1 VRVWPRM
8 DWTLLARPM
17 MSMIRRGR
25 RRTAGYSG
33 VYKKQRTLVNMTS
46 SSRPKKN
53 KYVRMTSNVLRS
65 GGVLNDAI
73 SFFLAYVVAV
83 VIFRE
88 FHGYYYNARLHS
100 TVVVVMAINFF
111 LIRISRDAYSGF
123 RGQGDD
129 LGSGTFIDFFVAFT
143 LTGFIVFQFGE
154 GADLSLR
161 FAMIFSIACIVLLIT
176 SRLLFRRIVRMSMR
190 QGIIGQRVA
199 IYGAD
204 REVTSRLLELL
215 EIERLPHINI
225 IGFADDRR
233 SRVETGMI
241 GRFPYL
247 GGFDEMLGLAQR
259 GMLDQVIVALPLVRQ
274 ERLNQI
280 IEELSAGAIDI
291 CIMPREFLVL
301 KDRYRVNYIGSLP
314 VLSVWQLPMRDFDG
328 VAKQVQDRLLA
339 LAGLI
344 ILSPLLLLTVLAI
357 RLESK
362 GPILFR
368 QKRLGFNNLEIE
380 VLKFRSMYV
389 DKQDVSGGERTRKGD
404 ARITRIGR
412 IIRRTS
418 IDELPQLWNVL
429 RGEMSIVGPRPHA
442 LAMRVG
448 DAYYHDAVRGYAARH
463 RVKPG
468 ITGLAQVRGLRG
480 EIDTIERAKQRVE
493 YDTYYI
499 ENWSPL
505 LDLRIIL
512 ETIVRVIWD
521 KHAY

>member
-1 VRVWPRM
+1 MNRPVR
-8 DWTLLARPM
+8 
-17 MSMIRRGR
+17 
-25 RRTAGYSG
+25 
-33 VYKKQRTLVNMTS
+33 
-46 SSRPKKN
+46 N
-53 KYVRMTSNVLRS
+53 KYVRFTSNVLRS
-65 GGVLNDAI
+65 GGILNDAI
-73 SFFLAYVVAV
+73 CFFVAYLLTVL
-83 VIFRE
+83 IYTWWL
-88 FHGYYYNARLHS
+88 GYFYEGRLHA
-100 TVVVVMAINFF
+100 TVVVIMAINFF
-111 LIRISRDAYSGF
+111 LIRISRDAYSAL

-129 LGSGTFIDFFVAFT
+129 LGSGTFLDFLVALT
-143 LTGFIVFQFGE
+143 LTGFIVIQFGE
-154 GADLSLR
+154 GGGLSLR
-161 FAMIFSIACIVLLIT
+161 FALIFTVTCLTLLIL
-176 SRLLFRRIVRMSMR
+176 SRLLFRRLVRISMHH
-190 QGIIGQRVA
+190 GIIGQRVA

-215 EIERLPHINI
+215 EIEHLPHINI

-247 GGFDEMLGLAQR
+247 GGFDEMLGLARR
-259 GMLDQVIVALPLVRQ
+259 GMLDQVIVALPLVKQ

-301 KDRYRVNYIGSLP
+301 RDRYRVNYIGSLP
-314 VLSVWQLPMRDFDG
+314 VLSVWQQPMRDFDG
-328 VAKQVQDRLLA
+328 ILKEIQDRLLA
-339 LAGLI
+339 LVGLLF
-344 ILSPLLLLTVLAI
+344 LSPLLLVTAI
-357 RLESK
+357 AIKVESK
-362 GPILFR
+362 GPVLFR
-368 QKRLGFNNLEIE
+368 QKRFGFNNLEIE
-380 VLKFRSMYV
+380 VLKFRSMHV
-389 DKQDVSGGERTRKGD
+389 DKQDETGGERTRKGD
-404 ARITRIGR
+404 TRVTRVGR
-412 IIRRTS
+412 FIRRTS

-493 YDTYYI
+493 YDIYYI

-512 ETIVRVIWD
+512 ETLLRVIWD
-521 KHAY
+521 RNAY

>member
-1 VRVWPRM
+1 M
-8 DWTLLARPM
+8 TWT
-17 MSMIRRGR
+17 IRRGHGSIE
-25 RRTAGYSG
+25 GYLD
-33 VYKKQRTLVNMTS
+33 VYDREKSIRVGMTNNS
-46 SSRPKKN
+46 KPSRN

-65 GGVLNDAI
+65 GGILNDAI
-73 SFFLAYVVAV
+73 CFFLAYVVAV
-83 VIFRE
+83 LVYTKW
-88 FHGYYYNARLHS
+88 HGYYYDARLHS

-129 LGSGTFIDFFVAFT
+129 LGSGTFLDFFVAVT
-143 LTGFIVFQFGE
+143 LTGFIIFQFGQGE
-154 GADLSLR
+154 GLSLR
-161 FAMIFSIACIVLLIT
+161 FAAIFSAACLVLLVA
-176 SRLLFRRIVRMSMR
+176 SRLAFRRLVRLSMR
-190 QGIIGQRVA
+190 HGIIGQRVA

-204 REVTSRLLELL
+204 RDVTSRLLELL

-247 GGFDEMLGLAQR
+247 GGFDEMLGLARQ
-259 GMLDQVIVALPLVRQ
+259 GMLDQVIVALPLVSQ

-328 VAKQVQDRLLA
+328 VAKEIQDRLLA
-339 LAGLI
+339 FFGLI
-344 ILSPLLLLTVLAI
+344 FLSPLLLLTALAI

-389 DKQDVSGGERTRKGD
+389 DKQDLSGGERTRRD
-404 ARITRIGR
+404 DPRVTRVGR

-499 ENWSPL
+499 EHWSPL

-512 ETIVRVIWD
+512 ETIVAVIWD
-521 KHAY
+521 RHAY

>member
-1 VRVWPRM
+1 M
-8 DWTLLARPM
+8 IGSQRPN
-17 MSMIRRGR
+17 R
-25 RRTAGYSG
+25 
-33 VYKKQRTLVNMTS
+33 
-46 SSRPKKN
+46 N
-53 KYVRMTSNVLRS
+53 KYVRFTSNVLRS
-65 GGVLNDAI
+65 GGIINDAVC
-73 SFFLAYVVAV
+73 FLIAYLAAV
-83 VIFRE
+83 LIYTGWLEYF
-88 FHGYYYNARLHS
+88 YDARLHS
-100 TVVVVMAINFF
+100 TVVVIMAINFF
-111 LIRISRDAYSGF
+111 LIRISRDAYSAF

-129 LGSGTFIDFFVAFT
+129 LGSSTFLDFLVALI
-143 LTGFIVFQFGE
+143 LTGFIVIQFGE
-154 GADLSLR
+154 GGDLSLR
-161 FAMIFSIACIVLLIT
+161 FAFIFSAACLALLVF
-176 SRLLFRRIVRMSMR
+176 SRLLFRRLVRISMR
-190 QGIIGQRVA
+190 HGIIGQRVA

-215 EIERLPHINI
+215 DIERLPHINV

-247 GGFDEMLGLAQR
+247 GGFDEMLGLAR
-259 GMLDQVIVALPLVRQ
+259 GGMLDQVIVALPLVRQ

-301 KDRYRVNYIGSLP
+301 RDRYKVNYIGSLP
-314 VLSVWQLPMRDFDG
+314 VLSVWQQPMRDLDG
-328 VAKQVQDRLLA
+328 ILKEIQDRMLA
-339 LAGLI
+339 LIGLI
-344 ILSPLLLLTVLAI
+344 VLSPLLLLTALAI

-362 GPILFR
+362 GPVLFR

-389 DKQDVSGGERTRKGD
+389 DMQDESGGERTRKGD
-404 ARITRIGR
+404 RRITRVGR

-418 IDELPQLWNVL
+418 IDELPQIWNVL
-429 RGEMSIVGPRPHA
+429 RGEMSLVGPRPHA

-493 YDTYYI
+493 YDIYYI

-512 ETIVRVIWD
+512 ETVVRVIWD
-521 KHAY
+521 RNAY